1 MWSARDEAI
10 IGAAQELGY
19 LTPEQ
24 ARDSKA
30 SLEAVSQAGMKV
42 SLERLLLDKSYLS
55 REQLKRVFA
64 ELHSRGFHPTIGP
77 YDILEE
83 LGAGGSGT
91 VYKAL
96 DKRTERIVALK
107 VLSQTMAADGQT
119 AERFLRGAMLAA
131 KVQHP
136 NIARVFESGQDGPD
150 YFMAMEYVEG
160 TPLSRKATP
169 DAPLPEREALEI
181 TKQLASALDACHK
194 LGIVH
199 RDVKP
204 SNIIVTASGLAKLT
218 DLGIAR
224 EVEGG
229 ADDLTL
235 TGHSIGTPHYMSPEQ
250 CASSKDVD
258 ARSDIYSLGATLFF
272 MLTGRPP
279 FSGDSVFEVMK
290 QQSFEPAA
298 EPAAVQPERQRHDAL
313 AAVENDGQDARGPAA
328 DGRRADRR
336 HRARRAH
343 AGGRGPRRGR
353 DAGTPLGDRG
363 ACRAGKTGSL
373 HPPPRQRH

>member
-1 MWSARDEAI
+1 MWSAREEAVV
-10 IGAAQELGY
+10 GTAQELGY

-24 ARDSKA
+24 ARESKA
-30 SLEAVSQAGMKV
+30 SFEAVCQAGMKV
-42 SLERLLLDKSYLS
+42 SLEQLLLDKRYLS

-64 ELHSRGFHPTIGP
+64 ELHARGFHPTIGQ
-77 YDILEE
+77 YEILEK
-83 LGAGGSGT
+83 LGTGASAT

-107 VLSQTMAADGQT
+107 VLFHAMAADGQT
-119 AERFLRGAMLAA
+119 AERFVRGATLAA

-136 NIARVFESGQDGPD
+136 NIARIFESGQDGQD
-150 YFMAMEYVEG
+150 YYMAMEYVEG
-160 TPLSRKATP
+160 TLLSRKATP
-169 DAPLPEREALEI
+169 DAPLSEREALEI
-181 TKQLASALDACHK
+181 VKQIASALDACHK

-224 EVEGG
+224 EVKGG

-250 CASSKDVD
+250 CASSKEVD
-258 ARSDIYSLGATLFF
+258 GRSDIYSLGATLFF

-279 FSGDSVFEVMK
+279 FSGDSVFEVMQ
-290 QQSFEPAA
+290 QQSKSQLPN
-298 EPAAVQPERQRHDAL
+298 PRHF
-313 AAVENDGQDARGPAA
+313 
-328 DGRRADRR
+328 DRR
-336 HRARRAH
+336 ISDMTHSLLWKMMAIIMRLHRTSELLA
-343 AGGRGPRRGR
+343 
-353 DAGTPLGDRG
+353 
-363 ACRAGKTGSL
+363 
-373 HPPPRQRH
+373 